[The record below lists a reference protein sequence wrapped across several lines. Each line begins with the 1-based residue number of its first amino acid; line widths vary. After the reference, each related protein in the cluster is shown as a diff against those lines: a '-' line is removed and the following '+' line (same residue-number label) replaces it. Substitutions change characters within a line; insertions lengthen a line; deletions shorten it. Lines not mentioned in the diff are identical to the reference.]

1 MDGNVL
7 VYLNTSKRKILINFQ
22 KIDWTEWELVLTKR
36 KHLQKANRNKNL
48 IEHIRAVHRRNHRRR
63 RRLVRRD
70 LHRHRR
76 RHQHRRRN
84 LRLDH
89 LRDLVHRT
97 NLRRRQNEIL
107 NTINNENDR
116 DHDHHRRFLIN
127 NISIRIVRR
136 NRRDHDQEVR
146 RRLLSLLRIH
156 HTMLD
161 QACLVL
167 VHLILSNNRS

>member
-1 MDGNVL
+1 MKHRETRKFCVKLSVNLKFDLISVMDGNVL
-7 VYLNTSKRKILINFQ
+7 VYLSTSKRKILINFQ

-48 IEHIRAVHRRNHRRR
+48 IEHVRAVHRRNPRRR

-70 LHRHRR
+70 LHRHLR
-76 RHQHRRRN
+76 RHQDRRRN

-89 LRDLVHRT
+89 LRDLVHRI

-116 DHDHHRRFLIN
+116 G
-127 NISIRIVRR
+127 
-136 NRRDHDQEVR
+136 
-146 RRLLSLLRIH
+146 LSLIFAEE
-156 HTMLD
+156 
-161 QACLVL
+161 QK
-167 VHLILSNNRS
+167 